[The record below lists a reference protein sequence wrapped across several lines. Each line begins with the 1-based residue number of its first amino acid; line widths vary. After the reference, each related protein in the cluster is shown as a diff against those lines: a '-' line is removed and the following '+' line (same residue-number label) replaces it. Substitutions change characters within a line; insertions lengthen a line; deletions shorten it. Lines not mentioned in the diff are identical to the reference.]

1 MKNMPVAL
9 FLAFAAALVMAACKT
24 TITPV
29 PAWSVSDGLKVP
41 ESVLYDRAGGLLY
54 VSNINGAPADKN
66 GMGFIAKLTVDG
78 AMVDPDWVTGL
89 NAPKGMGV
97 SGRTLYVTDID
108 RLHAIDIKTGR
119 VLKTY
124 AVSGA
129 RFLNDIAVG
138 PDGAVYVTDTE
149 TNRLLLLREGVVSVW
164 MELKDYNK
172 PNGLHL
178 DGAVLYVGTARGV
191 VKIDTATR
199 AVALEVPHAGGIDG
213 LRAHPGGF
221 IVSDWKG
228 KTELIGKGKA
238 PVVLVDTTAEKVNA
252 ADLEYVPERRL
263 LIIPTFF
270 DNRVVAYTIAD

>member
-1 MKNMPVAL
+1 MKHMTVAL
-9 FLAFAAALVMAACKT
+9 LPLFAAVLIMAACKA

-54 VSNINGAPADKN
+54 VSNINGAPTDKN
-66 GMGFIAKLTVDG
+66 GRGFIAKLSVDG
-78 AMVDPDWVTGL
+78 AMVDAGWVTGL

-97 SGRTLYVTDID
+97 SGRTLYVTDIH
-108 RLHAIDIKTGR
+108 RLHAIDIKTGK

-124 AVSGA
+124 SVSGA

-138 PDGAVYVTDTE
+138 PDGSVYISDME
-149 TNRLLLLREGVVSVW
+149 TNRLHFLR
-164 MELKDYNK
+164 
-172 PNGLHL
+172 
-178 DGAVLYVGTARGV
+178 DGAVRLWLELKGYQKANGLCLDGGALYVGTAQGV
-191 VKIDTATR
+191 LKIDTATR

-213 LRAHPGGF
+213 LRAYAGGF

-228 KTELIGKGKA
+228 KTELIGKRKA
-238 PVVLVDTTAEKVNA
+238 PVVLIDTTAEKVNA
-252 ADLEYVPERRL
+252 ADLEYIPERRL

>member
-1 MKNMPVAL
+1 MKHMTVAL
-9 FLAFAAALVMAACKT
+9 LPLFAAVLIMAACKA

-54 VSNINGAPADKN
+54 VSNINGAPTDKN
-66 GMGFIAKLTVDG
+66 GRGFIAKLSVDG
-78 AMVDPDWVTGL
+78 AMVDAGWVTGL

-108 RLHAIDIKTGR
+108 RLHAIDIRTGK
-119 VLKTY
+119 LTKTY
-124 AVSGA
+124 AVPGA

-149 TNRLLLLREGVVSVW
+149 TNRLHMLRGGVVGVW
-164 MELKDYNK
+164 MELKGYNK
-172 PNGLHL
+172 PNGLYL
-178 DGAVLYVGTARGV
+178 DGAALYVGTAQGV
-191 VKIDTATR
+191 VRVDIATG
-199 AVALEVPHAGGIDG
+199 AFALEAPHVGGIDG
-213 LRAHPGGF
+213 LRAYAGGF
-221 IVSDWKG
+221 IISDWKG

-252 ADLEYVPERRL
+252 ADLEYIPERRL

>member
-1 MKNMPVAL
+1 MKNMPIAL
-9 FLAFAAALVMAACKT
+9 LLSFAAALVMAACKT

-108 RLHAIDIKTGR
+108 RLHAIDIKTGKL
-119 VLKTY
+119 LKTY

-138 PDGAVYVTDTE
+138 PDGGVYITDTE
-149 TNRLLLLREGVVSVW
+149 TNRLYVLRNGDVRLW
-164 MELKDYNK
+164 LELKGYEK
-172 PNGLHL
+172 ANGLCL
-178 DGAVLYVGTARGV
+178 EAGALYVGTARGV
-191 VKIDTATR
+191 LKIDIATG
-199 AVALEVPHAGGIDG
+199 AVSLEVPHDGGIDG

-228 KTELIGKGKA
+228 KTELIAKGKV

-252 ADLEYVPERRL
+252 ADLEYIPERRL
-263 LIIPTFF
+263 LVIPTFI
-270 DNRVVAYTIAD
+270 DNRVTAYTIAD